1 MVTVGDILNLPVFQ
15 GSIVRA
21 GQQGL
26 DTPVSGGTVMEVPD
40 IAPWVRPGDIVFTTL
55 FAVHRK
61 SQALRDL
68 VPALQTAGC
77 AALAIKTKRYV
88 EEIPDALLR
97 TAERLHFPVIEL
109 TADVT
114 HSLALESVQF
124 RLMADRV
131 SDVERMTLQV
141 AESAEPGRHRM
152 AALLRT
158 LAQELEGSALALMTQ
173 GRSLVT
179 MGPGADNVTQ
189 HYAYLSD
196 VVWTPLYLTGH
207 SAMATCH
214 VTTLSIETTYLRVFR
229 FDVPYPDPLTLLV
242 WERGD
247 PLNDRQLAL
256 CARVLSLV
264 MMEWVREQTR
274 SATEK
279 RYRQSFLRCLLTGE
293 LSSPD
298 EVAEQ
303 AREVGWNLPE
313 GLWCVVV
320 LDPASKPGASVRP
333 PVTRSLVGGDLAE
346 ALKSA
351 GLGVIAGHL
360 GRRSILLWHDPPPPA
375 KAEGMLETMLGEVAP
390 RQPFHVGIG
399 RTFSLAHIAESYRDA
414 RATVDYLLQSQT
426 LTVYHYSR
434 LGLNGLLTNVPRS
447 NLSAFVE
454 EWLGPLTHYDA
465 LHHTTLADTLQSYF
479 VHGGNIPKTAR
490 SLFVHY
496 NTVMNR
502 LHQIEAVMGRSMR
515 DPNVALNL
523 QVALRASLLLTT
535 AKPEAEA
542 ATDPNRMVEE
552 SGPQ

>member
-21 GQQGL
+21 GRQGL

-40 IAPWVRPGDIVFTTL
+40 IAPWVRPGDMVFTTL

-61 SQALRDL
+61 SQALREL
-68 VPALQTAGC
+68 IPALQTAGSV
-77 AALAIKTKRYV
+77 ALAIKTKRYV
-88 EEIPDALLR
+88 EEIPDAVLR

-141 AESAEPGRHRM
+141 AESADPGQHRM

-158 LAQELEGSALALMTQ
+158 LAQELEGSALALMNQ
-173 GRSLVT
+173 GSPLVT
-179 MGPGADNVTQ
+179 MGPGADNATQ

-196 VVWTPLYLTGH
+196 VIWTPLYLTGH

-264 MMEWVREQTR
+264 MLEWVREQTQA
-274 SATEK
+274 ATEK

-303 AREVGWNLPE
+303 AREVGWELPE

-320 LDPASKPGASVRP
+320 LDPSKKPGASLRSP
-333 PVTRSLVGGDLAE
+333 GTRSLVGEQLAE
-346 ALKSA
+346 ALQSA

-360 GRRSILLWHDPPPPA
+360 GQRSILLWHDPPPPA
-375 KAEGMLETMLGEVAP
+375 KAEAVVETMLGEVAP

-399 RTFSLAHIAESYRDA
+399 RTFSLAHMAESYRDA
-414 RATVDYLLQSQT
+414 RAMVDYLVQSQT
-426 LTVYHYSR
+426 LAVYHYNR
-434 LGLNGLLTNVPRS
+434 LGLNGLLTEVSHS
-447 NLSAFVE
+447 NLAAFVE
-454 EWLGPLTHYDA
+454 EWLGPLTRYDA
-465 LHHTTLADTLQSYF
+465 LHHTTLVDTLQSYF

-523 QVALRASLLLTT
+523 QVALRATMLLKT
-535 AKPEAEA
+535 AKLESEAITA
-542 ATDPNRMVEE
+542 PDGVAEE